1 MNVLTPTPGFV
12 SEGIQR
18 ATFVALTSIEKLY
31 AQIQEHL
38 QYRKTVVALSALDD
52 RELSDIGLVRSDITR
67 VAQSLKS

>member
-1 MNVLTPTPGFV
+1 MNVLTPTSGFV

-18 ATFVALTSIEKLY
+18 GTFVALTAIEKLY

-38 QYRKTVVALSALDD
+38 QYRNTVSALSALDD

-67 VAQSLKS
+67 VALSVKS